1 MTSVDYETLYKKLK
15 QEYEE
20 NKEIN
25 DEINK
30 EYESTIQMITKT
42 AEDLKK
48 EKEQLQKK
56 LNEAIIG
63 QRNLQNELN
72 TFKARNSDKM
82 KDIEMLNNKNNR
94 FIEKFKL
101 KELLI
106 I

>member
-30 EYESTIQMITKT
+30 EYESTIQMLTKT

-56 LNEAIIG
+56 
-63 QRNLQNELN
+63 
-72 TFKARNSDKM
+72 T
-82 KDIEMLNNKNNR
+82 
-94 FIEKFKL
+94 
-101 KELLI
+101 
-106 I
+106 